1 MHKSIY
7 KVALLGGIGFFLF
20 LTIGSFLGLYCAP
33 RDLASFVKLEDHR
46 LPLLD
51 GNGYSWI
58 ASDKILSVKFV
69 NDVGRFFILNISSG
83 TWEDP
88 PANCKSIDI
97 KKNDVW
103 SVSGDGKWIVI
114 NQEVKSNLCLISTDG
129 EVIKTNVGRCELLVR
144 PFWMLGDEGLFD
156 VSSKSILYRWDGTQQ
171 TRINSM
177 FRPALPIGFMTN
189 NLFLTSTNVLLNQ
202 PETYPRTITVEYW
215 QLEGKLELKRTK
227 NISVF
232 NENIVD
238 GITSPKGD
246 KICWRCS
253 REAKWPRAII
263 KSDFPY
269 FTFEKYKVIDI
280 YVSNVDG
287 DDLSLIG
294 CLVWGDDFPSLHWT
308 IDGSQVSFILK
319 DDLYLLPVGI
329 KSELEK

>member
-7 KVALLGGIGFFLF
+7 KVALLGGISFFLF
-20 LTIGSFLGLYCAP
+20 LTIGSFLGLYFAP
-33 RDLASFVKLEDHR
+33 RDLASFIKLEDHR

-51 GNGYSWI
+51 GNGYAWI
-58 ASDKILSVKFV
+58 AGDKILSVQFV
-69 NDVGRFFILNISSG
+69 NNLGRFLILNVSSG
-83 TWEDP
+83 IWDDP
-88 PANCKSIDI
+88 PANFTSINI
-97 KKNDVW
+97 KKSDVW
-103 SVSGDGKWIVI
+103 SVSADGKWVVI

-129 EVIKTNVGRCELLVR
+129 NVIKTNVGRCELLVR

-156 VSSKSILYRWDGTQQ
+156 VSSKSTLFRWDGTQQ
-171 TRINSM
+171 TKINAM
-177 FRPALPIGFMTN
+177 FKPALPIGFMTN

-202 PETYPRTITVEYW
+202 SETYPRTITLEYW
-215 QLEGKLELKRTK
+215 QLDGKLQLKRTK
-227 NISVF
+227 NITVF
-232 NENIVD
+232 NEHIVD
-238 GITSPKGD
+238 GITSPRGY

-263 KSDFPY
+263 KSVFPY

-308 IDGSQVSFILK
+308 NDGSQVSFILK
-319 DDLYLLPVGI
+319 DDLYLLPVGV
-329 KSELEK
+329 KGS